1 MNLNKKYEG
10 CNIMDNKDKDG
21 IMLIYNEKGDTIYAN
36 KKIII

>member
-1 MNLNKKYEG
+1 MKV
-10 CNIMDNKDKDG
+10 CNIMDDKDKYG